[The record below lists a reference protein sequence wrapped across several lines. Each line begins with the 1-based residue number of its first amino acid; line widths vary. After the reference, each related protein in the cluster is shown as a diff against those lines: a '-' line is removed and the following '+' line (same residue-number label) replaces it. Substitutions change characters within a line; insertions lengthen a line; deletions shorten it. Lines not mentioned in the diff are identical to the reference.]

1 MTGCN
6 PSATWVA
13 PEGQRL
19 SATLCYEVYAP
30 RGPHAITAAANQS
43 DPAQVRAALY
53 TDGLVE
59 TPGVDLDDAMAG
71 LATQLAHT
79 PPQPMDQ
86 LATHLIDHA
95 RQTAPRTDDIALLLT
110 RLVTARWPQL
120 ATEFTVG
127 TAVVVPVAPTRS
139 AARTT
144 PDSAE
149 GV

>member
-1 MTGCN
+1 
-6 PSATWVA
+6 
-13 PEGQRL
+13 
-19 SATLCYEVYAP
+19 
-30 RGPHAITAAANQS
+30 
-43 DPAQVRAALY
+43 
-53 TDGLVE
+53 
-59 TPGVDLDDAMAG
+59 MAG

-95 RQTAPRTDDIALLLT
+95 RQTAPPRTDDIALLLT
-110 RLVTARWPQL
+110 RLVTARWPRL

-127 TAVVVPVAPTRS
+127 TAVVALVAPTRS